1 MRELFLTEEMIV
13 NNFHL
18 VFGENC
24 PFFGKILYL
33 YMSRGFDRCKITFVR
48 FLQCLYPFMNNEE
61 RNSHNKI
68 AFQMLDIDKDN
79 DLNIL
84 NLVHLHKNMEPDS
97 RIGNEIFSLIEYY
110 INNTLTKKSSGNQS
124 TNVGINYDAFSKIIK
139 KCAIIDEIREVIFG
153 CALVGANM
161 NQGDLVVAHSSC
173 FKKDPLFKFEK
184 GHIFDT
190 IYETIEEDVSMGQRG
205 F

>member
-1 MRELFLTEEMIV
+1 MTTERAKLRKCQTLRDVQLFQDNATPQFNFDGPDCNLYVRELYLTEEMIV
-13 NNFHL
+13 SNFHL

-139 KCAIIDEIREVIFG
+139 R
-153 CALVGANM
+153 
-161 NQGDLVVAHSSC
+161 S
-173 FKKDPLFKFEK
+173 FE
-184 GHIFDT
+184 GL
-190 IYETIEEDVSMGQRG
+190 
-205 F
+205 